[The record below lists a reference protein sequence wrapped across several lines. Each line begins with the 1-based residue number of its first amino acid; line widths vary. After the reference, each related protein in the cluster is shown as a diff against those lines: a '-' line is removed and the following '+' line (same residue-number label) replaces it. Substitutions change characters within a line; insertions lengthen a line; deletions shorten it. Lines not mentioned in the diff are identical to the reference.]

1 VKIVTKEFQNFPVR
15 ILLLN
20 EKEWF
25 VAKDVATLLDYK
37 DTKKAI
43 QQHCK
48 KAVAIGSFFKGDQE
62 PPLNFQDIFGNNW
75 KQTKLIP
82 ESDVW
87 RLIIKSR
94 LPEAEK
100 IEEWIMEEVLPS
112 IRKTGSYSL
121 QEKENVQTKPEYDFE
136 AIQKVVKIG
145 IEFLNEFDNLN
156 PVKQIKLDNFVKNRT
171 EKSLLEDFGISFENS
186 YFLPTE
192 IGNMIGMSGAEIN
205 LILEKKG
212 FQFRDENGVWKPT
225 EKGFDFCLEIGNKF
239 NQLKWRISTIL

>member
-1 VKIVTKEFQNFPVR
+1 MQLINNHFNNSNLRVVLIDGKE
-15 ILLLN
+15 L
-20 EKEWF
+20 F
-25 VAKDVATLLDYK
+25 VAKDVATLLGYVE
-37 DTKKAI
+37 TAKAI
-43 QQHCK
+43 RTHCK
-48 KAVAIGSFFKGDQE
+48 KIEIWEDLKGVSKMDT
-62 PPLNFQDIFGNNW
+62 LNFDP
-75 KQTKLIP
+75 QTRFIP

-121 QEKENVQTKPEYDFE
+121 KKEETQNEKVSPQKSLETVQT
-136 AIQKVVKIG
+136 G
-145 IEFLNEFDNLN
+145 IELLKSLSDLN
-156 PVKQIKLDNFVKNRT
+156 PVEQIELDNFYQNEHGFSILGKFKRN
-171 EKSLLEDFGISFENS
+171 FENL

-225 EKGFDFCLEIGNKF
+225 SSGKNFCLEIGNKF

>member
-1 VKIVTKEFQNFPVR
+1 MQIISKEFKSLKVR
-15 ILLLN
+15 IILIDN
-20 EKEWF
+20 KEWF
-25 VAKDVATLLDYK
+25 VSKDIATLLGYS
-37 DTKKAI
+37 DTDKAI
-43 QQHCK
+43 RQHCK
-48 KAVAIGSFFKGDQE
+48 KANSIIDLSNPDKMSG
-62 PPLNFQDIFGNNW
+62 LNFSQYFGNNW
-75 KQTKLIP
+75 KKTKVIP

-121 QEKENVQTKPEYDFE
+121 QTENKTEFDFE
-136 AIQKVVKIG
+136 EIQKVVKIG
-145 IEFLNEFDNLN
+145 VEFLNEFDNLN
-156 PVKQIKLDNFVKNRT
+156 PVKQIKLDTFVKNRT

-192 IGNMIGMSGAEIN
+192 LGNMIGMSGAEIN

-212 FQFRDENGVWKPT
+212 FQFRDENGIWKPT

>member
-1 VKIVTKEFQNFPVR
+1 LDLLNLNFNNFSVR
-15 ILLLN
+15 IILIDG
-20 EKEWF
+20 KELF
-25 VAKDVATLLDYK
+25 VAKDMATLLGYK
-37 DTKKAI
+37 DTPKAI
-43 QQHCK
+43 KQHCK
-48 KAVAIGSFFKGDQE
+48 KIKSFSD
-62 PPLNFQDIFGNNW
+62 FQGVGVLPTHEIDP
-75 KQTKLIP
+75 QTKLIP

-121 QEKENVQTKPEYDFE
+121 QKEEKVEFDFE
-136 AIQKVVKIG
+136 KIQKVVKIG
-145 IEFLNEFDNLN
+145 IGFLNEFDNLN
-156 PVKQIKLDNFVKNRT
+156 PVKQIKLDNFVKQKT
-171 EKSLLEDFGISFENS
+171 GESLLEDFGISFENS

-192 IGNMIGMSGAEIN
+192 LGNMIGMSGAEIN

-212 FQFRDENGVWKPT
+212 FQFKDENGVWKPT

>member
-1 VKIVTKEFQNFPVR
+1 MQIISKKFQSFKVR
-15 ILLLN
+15 IILIDN
-20 EKEWF
+20 KEWF
-25 VAKDVATLLDYK
+25 ISKDIATLLGYS
-37 DTKKAI
+37 DTDGAIRKHSKKAI
-43 QQHCK
+43 S
-48 KAVAIGSFFKGDQE
+48 IGDLISPANLTG
-62 PPLNFQDIFGNNW
+62 LNLEEITTPNNYH
-75 KQTKLIP
+75 KIKVIP

-121 QEKENVQTKPEYDFE
+121 QKEAKIEFDFE
-136 AIQKVVKIG
+136 EIQKVVKIG
-145 IEFLNEFDNLN
+145 IGFLNEFDNLN
-156 PVKQIKLDNFVKNRT
+156 PIKQVKLDTFVKNRT

-212 FQFRDENGVWKPT
+212 LQKRDENGVWKPT
-225 EKGFDFCLEIGNKF
+225 EKGSDFCLEIGNKF
-239 NQLKWRISTIL
+239 NQLKWKISTIL